1 MLGQL
6 LTGLS
11 AAVGSGSAIAFL
23 VGGVLLG
30 VFVGVIPGLSGA
42 VVLSIALVFVYKINL
57 QATLVLFLAVSAAS
71 FFSASVGSILLNTP
85 AHPEAFPATLDG
97 FPMARKGQA
106 SRALGIS
113 ALSTALGGL
122 LGCVALVGIFQV
134 VTPLT
139 TAFHPPEY
147 VAVIVLAM
155 FLVSTQGRIPTS
167 KSLASVGVGLLI
179 SSIGT
184 SAITGTT
191 RFDFGS
197 PYLLSGIPLG
207 VFAIGVF
214 AIPQM
219 ILLFGRARNVVSE
232 DLEGRAVDDSAPSE
246 ISGDVRGQILTGF
259 RDVRT
264 HWLVLLQGAIVG
276 IITGII
282 PGIGGFAANYLSY
295 STAKQLSKRRESFGT
310 GVPEGLIAPEASSI
324 SKEAGGLV
332 PTLGLGIP
340 HGTASALFLAA
351 LAIQDKQVG
360 IGFIGQNF
368 ALSYEMVWIIA
379 IAGVLGS
386 IVGIALVPL
395 LSQVTKVPGPCL
407 FPIIIAL
414 CVTGVYVTEV
424 AMFYLWELCA
434 LAVAG
439 LMLRRL
445 GYSLASLL
453 MGLVLGPT
461 LESNIYLT
469 HTVYPGIS
477 FLWRRPG
484 ADVILLLAITVLI
497 FHVLQL
503 RRAARA
509 ARRDKAGPAEKQGA
523 ARPYPLLEAIVSSVI
538 AVVSVAA
545 VVYSFTRFDFA
556 AGILPEAAGSLAG
569 VAALWRVAVD
579 IPACVRYFREKDGAG
594 TPPPDEEIPGGG
606 NPVGEGPV
614 EEGPVDWQ
622 PPVGAGTSRGLVRE
636 VSVAPRET
644 VAAAVRA
651 QARVGGWL
659 RERQLPP
666 PIADRA
672 WGRDGQYTRELLA
685 FGWLVTAVLLSYLL
699 GFAVGMLCLCLLYG
713 LISVR
718 RVFPTWRPR
727 IVFAAAGA
735 LVLYFAISGL
745 FQVLNIVE
753 PTQLW

>member
-6 LTGLS
+6 LSGLS

-122 LGCVALVGIFQV
+122 LGCLVLIGIFQV

-155 FLVSTQGRIPTS
+155 FLVSTQGRIPAS
-167 KSLASVGVGLLI
+167 KSLASVGFGLLI

-184 SAITGTT
+184 SAITGTV

-219 ILLFGRARNVVSE
+219 ILLFGRAKNVVSE
-232 DLEGRAVDDSAPSE
+232 DLEGRAVEDTAPTE
-246 ISGDVRGQILTGF
+246 IGNDARGQILTGF
-259 RDVRT
+259 RDVRQ

-276 IITGII
+276 VITGII

-295 STAKQLSKRRESFGT
+295 STAKQLSKRRDSFGT

-324 SKEAGGLV
+324 AKEAGGLV

-386 IVGIALVPL
+386 LVGIALVPL
-395 LSQVTKVPGPCL
+395 LSRVTKVPGPCL
-407 FPIIIAL
+407 FPIIVAL

-424 AMFYLWELCA
+424 AMFYLWELCVLA
-434 LAVAG
+434 LIG
-439 LMLRRL
+439 LVLRRL
-445 GYSLASLL
+445 GYSLASML

-469 HTVYPGIS
+469 HTVYPGLS

-484 ADVILLLAITVLI
+484 ADVVFLLAIAVLV

-503 RRAARA
+503 RRAARRDA
-509 ARRDKAGPAEKQGA
+509 AGSAGKQQVA
-523 ARPYPLLEAIVSSVI
+523 ARPYPLLEVLASGVI
-538 AVVSVAA
+538 AAVSVAA
-545 VVYSFTRFDFA
+545 VVYSIAYFDFA
-556 AGILPEAAGSLAG
+556 AGILPEAAGCLAG
-569 VAALWRVAVD
+569 AAALWRLSFD
-579 IPACVRYFREKDGAG
+579 IPVCVRYFREKNRAAMPPADG
-594 TPPPDEEIPGGG
+594 EVPGR
-606 NPVGEGPV
+606 EGPAV
-614 EEGPVDWQ
+614 ESLIEEGPVGWR
-622 PPVGAGTSRGLVRE
+622 PPVGAGADGGLVRE
-636 VSVAPRET
+636 VSVAPREM
-644 VAAAVRA
+644 VAATVRTPT
-651 QARVGGWL
+651 RVGSWL
-659 RERQLPP
+659 RDRQIPP
-666 PIADRA
+666 PIAERA
-672 WGRDGQYTRELLA
+672 WGKDGQYTRELLA
-685 FGWLVTAVLLSYLL
+685 FGWLVAAVLLSYLL

-713 LISVR
+713 LFSVR
-718 RVFPTWRPR
+718 RVFRTWLPR
-727 IVFAAAGA
+727 IVFAGA
-735 LVLYFAISGL
+735 SAIVLYFAISAL
-745 FQVLNIVE
+745 FQVLNIIE
-753 PTQLW
+753 PAQFW